1 MSIVFKAKAE
11 KKIQKKIGWTPKKRI
26 YEFWNKNLKKNISS
40 YFSFVL
46 ALKMIDAQMLF

>member
-11 KKIQKKIGWTPKKRI
+11 KKNSKKLVEPQKSFETKS
-26 YEFWNKNLKKNISS
+26 FKNISS

-46 ALKMIDAQMLF
+46 ALKMIDAQML